1 MSFLCDMKDSQ
12 ASSLAKF
19 KWKQQQKRMLKNFM
33 ITLKKQETWH
43 IGGLVTAN
51 FFCTLTKCKFIKGT
65 TTTKKPQTTT
75 TTTKTVKPVCRYFQG
90 IPMQM

>member
-1 MSFLCDMKDSQ
+1 MSFLYDVKDSQ

-19 KWKQQQKRMLKNFM
+19 KWKQQRKRMLKNSM

-51 FFCTLTKCKFIKGT
+51 FFCTLTKWKFIKGT
-65 TTTKKPQTTT
+65 KKTHKQQQQQQ
-75 TTTKTVKPVCRYFQG
+75 KQ
-90 IPMQM
+90 

>member
-19 KWKQQQKRMLKNFM
+19 KWKQQRKRMLKNSM